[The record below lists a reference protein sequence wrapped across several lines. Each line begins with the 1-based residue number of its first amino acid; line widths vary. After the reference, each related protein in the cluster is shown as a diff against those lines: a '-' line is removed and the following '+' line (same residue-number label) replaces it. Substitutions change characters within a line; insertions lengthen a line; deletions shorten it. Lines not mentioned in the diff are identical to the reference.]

1 MLKIDINTRAIL
13 KIVICLCTIVIAADI
28 AWWYWSPKPVITS
41 KVGNVSSGTFSYI
54 YFVYYENK
62 SNTRLIQDCQ
72 ERMAIGH
79 IADNLGLLDDPYY
92 LKFLA
97 ITQRS
102 RAQRAALQWLK
113 HKNKTNDVD
122 IDLAFNQYQIES
134 DPRQA
139 TKSIQSCIMRE
150 QHGFRL
156 KCKNIVV
163 GQFHNEP
170 LTLSMIKPLLTPEEW
185 YQFLSFL
192 PLPMENAYQ
201 SYLTRFLYHV
211 VHQEIIA
218 FFSPD
223 LNELKQR
230 DHDQVARRFIS
241 VKYGMAHEGIYPT
254 GRLALDFP
262 DTVLFNHFFAI
273 QHRFLPVQTVQVQ
286 YSVFETMDIAKM
298 VYNKLHDGESL
309 IRFAR
314 QYAINDHFVKTAYP
328 HQLSG
333 YGVNGMP
340 SHPEERAIIDNYLLD
355 AAHNNHLLP
364 HPHQLDRGVLVAQ
377 LSNLEREDRKLKYR
391 DYQFAVRRDLT
402 LKTLK
407 EKYRIDVEDAVH
419 DIEWQLVKKAQ
430 KISKN
435 KKDMIPKR

>member
-1 MLKIDINTRAIL
+1 MLKMRIKETTLL
-13 KIVICLCTIVIAADI
+13 KVVICFCAIVISADI
-28 AWWYWSPKPVITS
+28 AWWYWTPKPVITS
-41 KVGNVSSGTFSYI
+41 KAGNISSGTFSYI
-54 YFVYYENK
+54 YFVYYLNK
-62 SNTRLIQDCQ
+62 SNAHLIQDCQ

-92 LKFLA
+92 PKFLA

-102 RAQRAALQWLK
+102 RVQRAALQWLK

-134 DPRQA
+134 DSRQA
-139 TKSIQSCIMRE
+139 TQSIQSCIMRE

-156 KCKNIVV
+156 KCKEVVV
-163 GQFHNEP
+163 GQFHKEP

-185 YQFLSFL
+185 HQFLSFL
-192 PLPMENAYQ
+192 PSPMENAYQ
-201 SYLTRFLYHV
+201 NYLTRFLYDV

-218 FFSPD
+218 FFTPD
-223 LNELKQR
+223 LDELKQR

-254 GRLALDFP
+254 GRLTLDFP
-262 DTVLFNHFFAI
+262 ETVLFNHFFAI

-298 VYNKLHDGESL
+298 VYNKLNDGENL
-309 IRFAR
+309 IHFAR

-328 HQLSG
+328 HKLSG

-355 AAHNNHLLP
+355 AARNNQLLP

-377 LSNLEREDRKLKYR
+377 LSNLERADRKLKYR
-391 DYQFAVRRDLT
+391 EYQFAVRRDLT

-407 EKYRIDVEDAVH
+407 EKYRIDIEDAIH
-419 DIEWQLVKKAQ
+419 EIQWQCNDSLPLVLADKK
-430 KISKN
+430 
-435 KKDMIPKR
+435 R